1 MTDNEQLRKDE
12 ILSSITQARR
22 KILDV
27 AYTLPP
33 EKRNRVF
40 LGEWSARDLLAHL
53 IGWDYTNLEAAKSIL
68 AGKLPLFY
76 SHRDDDWKT
85 YNAFLIEMHNRGDF
99 AELLY
104 SLESSQRALM
114 GFLATVAAD
123 EFDKDRGVRFQGYK
137 VTIARLLEV
146 QAKDDEEHYEQIR
159 AFAEGNSPS
168 GSGS

>member
-1 MTDNEQLRKDE
+1 
-12 ILSSITQARR
+12 
-22 KILDV
+22 
-27 AYTLPP
+27 
-33 EKRNRVF
+33 
-40 LGEWSARDLLAHL
+40 
-53 IGWDYTNLEAAKSIL
+53 
-68 AGKLPLFY
+68 
-76 SHRDDDWKT
+76 
-85 YNAFLIEMHNRGDF
+85 MHNRGDF